1 MKEIKNK
8 NLLRNQSFINNEWVN
23 SFSNKKFSV
32 YNPLD
37 LSLLNSIPDCGE
49 KETKKAI
56 DSAHNAFMIWKE
68 LTAIKRSKII
78 RNWHNL
84 ILENKEDLARII
96 TLEQGK
102 PLKESL
108 GEIDYGASFV
118 DWFAEEAKRI
128 YGDTI
133 ASNESDKRI
142 IVLKQ
147 PIGVVAA
154 ITPWNFPIAMITRKV
169 APALAVGCTVVL
181 KPSEDTP
188 LSALAL
194 ADLAEKAGF
203 PSGVFNVITTNDP
216 QNVGEILTTSP
227 KIKKVSFT
235 GSSEVG
241 KILMK
246 QSSSTVKKLSMEL
259 GGNAPFIVFD
269 DADIDSAVEGAM
281 VSKFRNSGQTCICA
295 NRIYVQSG
303 VLESFIKKFTKA
315 VKNQK
320 VGSGLN
326 PSVEIGP
333 LINSDAV
340 LKVKKI
346 LKDAVSKGAKILLGG
361 KEHAEGSNF
370 VEPTI
375 VTNISDNMLICSTEI
390 FGPVAAIYSFEDEKE
405 IVKIANNTSSG
416 LAAYFYGKDN
426 SRTWKTAEA
435 LEYGM
440 VGVNTGF
447 ISTNLAPFG
456 GVKESGYGREG
467 SKYGI
472 NEYLVL
478 KYVCIKV

>member
-8 NLLRNQSFINNEWVN
+8 NLLRNQCFINNEWVN
-23 SFSNKKFSV
+23 SFSNKKFSI

-49 KETKKAI
+49 KETRKAI

-68 LTAIKRSKII
+68 LTAMKRSKII
-78 RNWHNL
+78 RNWYNL
-84 ILENKEDLARII
+84 ILENKKDLARII

-340 LKVKKI
+340 LKAKKI
-346 LKDAVSKGAKILLGG
+346 LKDAVSKGAEILLGG

-375 VTNISDNMLICSTEI
+375 VTNISDDMLICSTEI
-390 FGPVAAIYSFEDEKE
+390 FGPIAAIYSFEDEKE
-405 IVKIANNTSSG
+405 IVKTANNTSSG
-416 LAAYFYGKDN
+416 LAAYFYGKDS
-426 SRTWKTAEA
+426 SRIWNIAEA

-478 KYVCIKV
+478 KYICIKV